1 VSFNHETEESEYE
14 SPPPRRGRRS
24 RRGLADDNVRAAP
37 RTGAKRTVMSTIR
50 QLPAYIKLLAG
61 LVTDRRVAV
70 VDKLL
75 VAGALAYILMPIDL
89 IPDFVPFLGQVDD
102 VFLLV
107 TSLQRLVSNAG
118 KQVVLDHWT
127 GDIGELADM
136 NMQRVVGAA
145 AFFLPGQIRRRL
157 KGLARG

>member
-1 VSFNHETEESEYE
+1 VSSNYESEESEYE
-14 SPPPRRGRRS
+14 SAPPRRRRS
-24 RRGLADDNVRAAP
+24 RRALAEDGVPPAP

-61 LVTDRRVAV
+61 LVTDRRVAM

-75 VAGALAYILMPIDL
+75 VAGALAYILMPVDL